1 MKNTNLTRTFLT
13 LLFLAVSALPARA
26 YTLFEVPTTW
36 DAIWNGTAEAAG
48 GTVDNTSFWHNN
60 TGEPTNPLGVTINY
74 NPPYYTTYNTLAGMN
89 NILIGNGWARSN
101 TSWLIGEANN
111 LYLVDD
117 FASGDYPE
125 HYAVGLE
132 MLHNANFYGMTYI
145 TSGSTVNQA
154 TGTYQLDHGSLYIG
168 DCSAGTYNLEGGA
181 FVISDTAAAGSR
193 VKSYDLHVG
202 SNLKDPATAGTG
214 TFNLAGGTATIP
226 SEGKVY
232 IGTVDGSGNALSTG
246 TINMTT
252 GQNAA
257 GEAINGT
264 LTAPEIQVV
273 NGAFNFTAGTIKTN
287 LMTVEKNGTLGA
299 NANFIVDT
307 NNVKTL
313 TFNDGKINFATG
325 DTTIYVGNSGTGV
338 WNIQNSG
345 TAEAPFT
352 INGTIRAGYGSNA
365 VGTIN
370 ITDSTVQHTG
380 SYLILSNSG
389 KAELNITNATL
400 QATKNFFTG
409 DSRNVTTSQTTI
421 NLNDGGKIESAA
433 TVSLSDKNNTRTT
446 VNVNT
451 GGNWTA
457 NGTLKIGYS
466 NHWGDEGTNHQDGGT
481 VAFNLLGGSV
491 NAKAVNIG
499 KTSALNVGDGTF
511 DGTGAMVIY
520 GTSEINVGG
529 TEGKTGTMTLSSTLN
544 TYENS
549 VMTVKPGGYFNSTFS
564 NNSTPWAV
572 FHDSSSLVVDG
583 GTFTNTGTGT
593 TDLVFA
599 DTSSMKVQNT
609 DSNLNVA
616 YRLKLTDTTE
626 SVMSAGSLTT
636 GNDFVLGYKT
646 NSAGTAKFN
655 VTGGTVNVGATLVL
669 GVHADAPGEM
679 TIGGGSGTATVTTKT
694 FKLGERSTE
703 KSTITLNPNGLLDVT
718 GSNSFTIG
726 HEAGGLGE
734 LILNGGSFNAPSASN
749 GYIVVG
755 YSGTGI
761 LTKADASTSTIPSII
776 RLGQNATGKGI
787 LNVYDG
793 TLQNTGSYIL
803 TGINGNAEINVVGG
817 TLKAKNIYLGDSA
830 AALTSNVIV
839 KENEDGRPGILT
851 SENALWIADKNRTTG
866 NVDVQEGGSV
876 TAASTKIGFSQHFTD
891 ANGTHVGGVGT
902 LLVSGGTYTSTGSTQ
917 VGERG
922 TLKVTDGSYTG
933 NGNAQVVGTVQNS
946 YAADPNAHG
955 YILLDGD
962 DAQMTFKG
970 DVNISGTAVTELKNG
985 TFTANASGKSVTV
998 GAPFSTGN
1006 TAQVLV
1012 DGESQLLI
1020 DGATATIGT
1029 LNIGDASST
1038 HTGKVALN
1046 AGTLNVDTLNIVEGK
1061 GTFEMTGGT
1070 LNVTTSTADITQNGG
1085 FLSPGGND
1093 AAAITTLN
1101 GNYTLA
1107 GGSIYINAG
1116 ALDVIDENWTRN
1128 PANDLVKGG
1137 SDSELQLSGS
1147 VELDLSESLFS
1158 TLEIGDRIVIA
1169 EAPIISVN
1177 DCLAI
1182 MGSLPDL
1189 PGFAWNYGIAEV
1201 GGSQLL
1207 FAELTVPEPAAW
1219 LLLLLGTGLIFW
1231 RRKK

>member
-13 LLFLAVSALPARA
+13 LLFLAATALSAQAYTLFTVPTEWNAVWNGTSALPAAGTIDGPA
-26 YTLFEVPTTW
+26 Y
-36 DAIWNGTAEAAG
+36 
-48 GTVDNTSFWHNN
+48 WHN
-60 TGEPTNPLGVTINY
+60 TAGQVDPLGCTVTY
-74 NPPYYTTYNTLAGMN
+74 SAPYYTTYDTLTGMN
-89 NILIGNGWARSN
+89 NILVGNGIAWSN
-101 TSWLIGEANN
+101 TGWLIQGGSNVYI
-111 LYLVDD
+111 LDD
-117 FASGDYPE
+117 FASGNYTTQYP
-125 HYAVGLE
+125 VGIQ
-132 MLHNANFYGMTYI
+132 MPHSANWYPTTYI
-145 TSGSTVNQA
+145 NSGATLNQGA
-154 TGTYQLDHGSLYIG
+154 GTFEIDHGSLYIG
-168 DCSAGTYNLEGGA
+168 DSSVGTYNLEGGT
-181 FVISDTAAAGSR
+181 FFISDTAATGSR
-193 VKSYDLHVG
+193 HKTYDMYIG
-202 SNLKDPATAGTG
+202 ANLRDPATAGTG
-214 TFNLAGGTATIP
+214 TFNLAGGSATVP
-226 SEGKVY
+226 AEGKIY
-232 IGTVDGSGNALSTG
+232 IGTVDGSGNGFSTG
-246 TINMTT
+246 TVNMTT

-264 LTAPEIQVV
+264 LTAPEIQVI

-370 ITDSTVQHTG
+370 ITGSTVQHTG

-400 QATKNFFTG
+400 LATKNFFTG

-421 NLNDGGKIESAA
+421 NLNEGGRIESAT

-466 NHWGDEGTNHQDGGT
+466 NHWGDTGTNQQDGGPVT
-481 VAFNLLGGSV
+481 FNVLGGSV
-491 NAKAVNIG
+491 NTKAVYIG
-499 KTSALNVGDGTF
+499 KTSALNVTDGTF
-511 DGTGAMVIY
+511 DGTGTTVIY

-529 TEGKTGTMTLSSTLN
+529 TEGKIGTMTLSSTLN

-626 SVMSAGSLTT
+626 SAMSAGSLTT

-679 TIGGGSGTATVTTKT
+679 TIGGGSGTATVTTKS

-703 KSTITLNPNGLLDVT
+703 ASTVTLNPNGLLDVT

-726 HEAGGLGE
+726 HEVGGLGE

-749 GYIVVG
+749 GYIIVG

-761 LTKADASTSTIPSII
+761 LTKADASTSTIPSTI
-776 RLGQNATGKGI
+776 RLGQNATAKGI
-787 LNVYDG
+787 LNVYNG
-793 TLQNTGSYIL
+793 TLQSTGSYIL
-803 TGINGNAEINVVGG
+803 TGITGDAEINVVGG

-830 AALTSNVIV
+830 AALTSNVVV

-851 SENALWIADKNRTTG
+851 SENAMWIADKNKTTG
-866 NVDVQEGGSV
+866 NVDVQKGGSV
-876 TAASTKIGFSQHFTD
+876 TAYSTKIGFSQHFTD
-891 ANGTHVGGVGT
+891 ANGTHIGGVGT
-902 LLVSGGTYTSTGSTQ
+902 LLVSGGTYTSTGVTQ

-922 TLKVTDGSYTG
+922 TLKVTDGTYTG
-933 NGNAQVVGTVQNS
+933 NGNVQVVGTVQNS
-946 YAADPNAHG
+946 YAADPDAHG

-970 DVNISGTAVTELKNG
+970 DVNLSGTAVTELKNG
-985 TFTANASGKSVTV
+985 TFTANTSGKTFTV
-998 GAPFSTGN
+998 GAPFSSGN
-1006 TAQVLV
+1006 T
-1012 DGESQLLI
+1012 
-1020 DGATATIGT
+1020 
-1029 LNIGDASST
+1029 
-1038 HTGKVALN
+1038 
-1046 AGTLNVDTLNIVEGK
+1046 
-1061 GTFEMTGGT
+1061 
-1070 LNVTTSTADITQNGG
+1070 
-1085 FLSPGGND
+1085 
-1093 AAAITTLN
+1093 
-1101 GNYTLA
+1101 
-1107 GGSIYINAG
+1107 
-1116 ALDVIDENWTRN
+1116 
-1128 PANDLVKGG
+1128 
-1137 SDSELQLSGS
+1137 
-1147 VELDLSESLFS
+1147 
-1158 TLEIGDRIVIA
+1158 
-1169 EAPIISVN
+1169 
-1177 DCLAI
+1177 
-1182 MGSLPDL
+1182 
-1189 PGFAWNYGIAEV
+1189 
-1201 GGSQLL
+1201 
-1207 FAELTVPEPAAW
+1207 
-1219 LLLLLGTGLIFW
+1219 
-1231 RRKK
+1231 